1 MDGSR
6 ENAAGVKAMII
17 ATVKLKGREDKRLEI
32 MQTLQGIAGQV
43 RQCKGCVGVSCYQ
56 DLDDRNVFYTMQEWQ
71 TRQDL
76 DDHLNSKL
84 FAALLGIKSIL
95 AEPPQIEH
103 MFRRRE

>member
-1 MDGSR
+1 
-6 ENAAGVKAMII
+6 MIV

-32 MQTLQGIAGQV
+32 LQTLRGFTDQV
-43 RQCKGCVGVSCYQ
+43 RQCKGCVGVNCYQ
-56 DLDDRNVFYTMQEWQ
+56 DLDDQNVFYNVQEWR

-95 AEPPQIEH
+95 AEPPQIER
-103 MFRRRE
+103 MFHRAE